1 MAEGVA
7 LMSQTLHSTAGAR
20 QLAAGT
26 GRMSGTS
33 AESVIL
39 PHKSRTNS
47 VPGRKKASFPVTL
60 QVFFHELIPNPRTPT
75 LMSLQC
81 DTFGGMWEKKK
92 KKKGGKKS
100 QCEKGT
106 LCSVLPSYNAASME
120 LL

>member
-7 LMSQTLHSTAGAR
+7 LMSQTLHTTAGAR

-26 GRMSGTS
+26 GRMSGPS

-81 DTFGGMWEKKK
+81 DTFGGMWGKRRRRK
-92 KKKGGKKS
+92 KKS

-106 LCSVLPSYNAASME
+106 LCSVLPSYKAASME
-120 LL
+120 VL

>member
-1 MAEGVA
+1 
-7 LMSQTLHSTAGAR
+7 
-20 QLAAGT
+20 
-26 GRMSGTS
+26 MSGTS

-120 LL
+120 VL

>member
-7 LMSQTLHSTAGAR
+7 LMSQTPHNTAGAR
-20 QLAAGT
+20 QLAAGA

-39 PHKSRTNS
+39 PHNSRTNS
-47 VPGRKKASFPVTL
+47 VPGGKKASFPVTL
-60 QVFFHELIPNPRTPT
+60 QVFFHELIPNPRTPI

-92 KKKGGKKS
+92 KKEKKS

-106 LCSVLPSYNAASME
+106 LCSVLPSYNAASAE
-120 LL
+120 VL